1 MVPSCRQKRIEP
13 EPAKPAPTNGPT
25 YLPPKP
31 NSINQSI
38 TPPPTT
44 APSFQSRI
52 RKFTTTITTRKGIGE
67 AAESPEQKRK
77 LQQEEEQRVVLT
89 TDRGAAAANS
99 PLPASASAVAF
110 RRFGRGR
117 KKEEEER
124 RGGLVFVY
132 TPLCKQRRSK
142 PLIAG
147 GRRRRVEPAVGR
159 TNLEAA
165 AAAGGPSI
173 YGMGACRLPRRESGR
188 RE

>member
-1 MVPSCRQKRIEP
+1 M
-13 EPAKPAPTNGPT
+13 
-25 YLPPKP
+25 
-31 NSINQSI
+31 
-38 TPPPTT
+38 
-44 APSFQSRI
+44 
-52 RKFTTTITTRKGIGE
+52 
-67 AAESPEQKRK
+67 
-77 LQQEEEQRVVLT
+77 LT

-117 KKEEEER
+117 KKEEER

-173 YGMGACRLPRRESGR
+173 YGMGARESRSAVDTIAMRFGASGYAPFLI
-188 RE
+188 

>member
-1 MVPSCRQKRIEP
+1 M
-13 EPAKPAPTNGPT
+13 
-25 YLPPKP
+25 
-31 NSINQSI
+31 
-38 TPPPTT
+38 
-44 APSFQSRI
+44 
-52 RKFTTTITTRKGIGE
+52 
-67 AAESPEQKRK
+67 
-77 LQQEEEQRVVLT
+77 LT